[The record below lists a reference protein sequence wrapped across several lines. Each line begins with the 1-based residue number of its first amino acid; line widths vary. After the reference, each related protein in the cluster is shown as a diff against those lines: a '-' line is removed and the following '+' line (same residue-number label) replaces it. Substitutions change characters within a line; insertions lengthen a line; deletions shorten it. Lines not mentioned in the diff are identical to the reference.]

1 MLVILS
7 CGAPGLPCAPS
18 PGRCPCAACEA
29 PLPDPRLADQPAAAE
44 VVIDGI
50 VGDAVDATLLRLWEM
65 GLVPGTPVRVTRRA
79 PWGDPLEV
87 EVRGTRLV
95 LRAAEARRF
104 AVRPASAD
112 GPQVPR

>member
-1 MLVILS
+1 LS
-7 CGAPGLPCAPS
+7 FSPAARPSARSGPPPAAAAAPPA
-18 PGRCPCAACEA
+18 RTA
-29 PLPDPRLADQPAAAE
+29 LPDPRLADQPAAAE

-50 VGDAVDATLLRLWEM
+50 VGDAIDATLLRLWEM

-104 AVRPASAD
+104 AVRPASVD
-112 GPQVPR
+112 GARVSR